1 MSKDSAISEDISKE
15 IEEKSPKSGKKWSD
29 LEKKYSRGLSSVSIG
44 ETISKLSKSSED
56 GKNERPKDLMIGQ
69 KKITN
74 GINSPGSKNFKE
86 LANKWQTMS
95 VPDTP
100 VTPTNPMSMTLP
112 RKSSKEKLAKEETMR
127 DNSSIATLPRRVS
140 RDKSPVRGS
149 SEETKSV
156 APAPV
161 DTGITP
167 TEQKWSP
174 PAAVKGPYYQVNG
187 GDADWSGFELSSKCE
202 LPDRKY
208 SVPAFNEASVKLR
221 DRKDNVP
228 SRPSSLI
235 ESSEQKDLKIFEIG
249 NLGDSSRLLLSG
261 CTSQSSSQA
270 DLLDTNSVASDTP
283 KSPLPSSSSREILDV
298 FSNRNNRRAVSVND
312 IRRAFEKAEQSLSN
326 SGTPKRLGLATPSSH
341 NRMSSLD
348 STTSEESSIPTP
360 HFHGSVSSLTSG
372 HGGLK
377 DHYGSITSLASSTS
391 MISPQELQ
399 NLIDEANQSLEESGT
414 PSHEIM
420 VIVLHREYTQGGSIG
435 VTLAGGADYESKEIT
450 VHKVIAGSLAD
461 RDGRIQKGDRVLSI
475 NGRSTKGVGHRE
487 ALSILKAPR
496 AEVVLV
502 LSRSRSVT
510 PAENSSFDRSG
521 ASSGDYAAY
530 SYVNMNSN
538 RPPKILESPLDSK
551 SLLSDLKFVDVPRG
565 PPMTVVLK
573 KEGTGLGF
581 SLEGGKDSPLGDRPL
596 TIKKIFTGGA
606 ADKSKVLKVGDEIIA
621 VNSTD
626 CTRMSRIEAW
636 NFMKKLSD
644 GTANL
649 FVRQKIMEKPV
660 ALAASATEGK
670 TPATPTATVAATAKG
685 GEDTAAKVDRTVEET
700 KHI

>member
-461 RDGRIQKGDRVLSI
+461 REGRIQKGDRVLSI
-475 NGRSTKGVGHRE
+475 NGRSTKGVSHRE

-510 PAENSSFDRSG
+510 PADRGNYDLIEAGYNYINSS
-521 ASSGDYAAY
+521 
-530 SYVNMNSN
+530 

-551 SLLSDLKFVDVPRG
+551 SLMADLKFVDVPRG
-565 PPMTVVLK
+565 QSITVTLK
-573 KEGTGLGF
+573 KEGTGLGV
-581 SLEGGKDSPLGDRPL
+581 SP
-596 TIKKIFTGGA
+596 
-606 ADKSKVLKVGDEIIA
+606 
-621 VNSTD
+621 
-626 CTRMSRIEAW
+626 SR
-636 NFMKKLSD
+636 S
-644 GTANL
+644 
-649 FVRQKIMEKPV
+649 P
-660 ALAASATEGK
+660 
-670 TPATPTATVAATAKG
+670 
-685 GEDTAAKVDRTVEET
+685 
-700 KHI
+700 

>member
-1 MSKDSAISEDISKE
+1 MGSLSRTNSLTSERSTYSSRSSRNSSIVSEKASTFNRNNSILSKDSAISEDISEERKE
-15 IEEKSPKSGKKWSD
+15 SGKWSE
-29 LEKKYSRGLSSVSIG
+29 LGKKYGSTKGREAGNKLI
-44 ETISKLSKSSED
+44 EDKISQLTRNGD
-56 GKNERPKDLMIGQ
+56 QGNNESNGPKRPKDLAITQ
-69 KKITN
+69 KKLSSSTK
-74 GINSPGSKNFKE
+74 SPSSKNFKE
-86 LANKWQTMS
+86 LAEKWQTIS
-95 VPDTP
+95 VDSPTTP
-100 VTPTNPMSMTLP
+100 SSISSVSSSATLP
-112 RKSSKEKLAKEETMR
+112 RKASKEKSGSPSA
-127 DNSSIATLPRRVS
+127 SSTSTVLSSSPSTANTLPRRQES
-140 RDKSPVRGS
+140 RQTAAEREDKSS
-149 SEETKSV
+149 DE
-156 APAPV
+156 AP
-161 DTGITP
+161 
-167 TEQKWSP
+167 WSP
-174 PAAVKGPYYQVNG
+174 GPPTGHPMENPYYQVNG
-187 GDADWSGFELSSKCE
+187 EMEGRDWSGFDMAGKCDI
-202 LPDRKY
+202 PDRKF
-208 SVPAFNEASVKLR
+208 SVPAYNEASVKLR
-221 DRKDNVP
+221 DKRDTMP

-249 NLGDSSRLLLSG
+249 NLGDERRLLLNSNSI
-261 CTSQSSSQA
+261 SQSSSQA
-270 DLLDTNSVASDTP
+270 DLLDSNSVTSDTP

-420 VIVLHREYTQGGSIG
+420 VIVLHRGYTQGGSIG

-475 NGRSTKGVGHRE
+475 NGRSTKGVSHRE

-510 PAENSSFDRSG
+510 PAENGSFDRSG

-538 RPPKILESPLDSK
+538 RPPKIL
-551 SLLSDLKFVDVPRG
+551 
-565 PPMTVVLK
+565 
-573 KEGTGLGF
+573 
-581 SLEGGKDSPLGDRPL
+581 
-596 TIKKIFTGGA
+596 
-606 ADKSKVLKVGDEIIA
+606 
-621 VNSTD
+621 
-626 CTRMSRIEAW
+626 
-636 NFMKKLSD
+636 
-644 GTANL
+644 
-649 FVRQKIMEKPV
+649 
-660 ALAASATEGK
+660 
-670 TPATPTATVAATAKG
+670 
-685 GEDTAAKVDRTVEET
+685 
-700 KHI
+700 

>member
-29 LEKKYSRGLSSVSIG
+29 LEKKYSRGLSSGSIG

-161 DTGITP
+161 DVGITP

-270 DLLDTNSVASDTP
+270 DLLDSNSVTSDTP

-450 VHKVIAGSLAD
+450 VHKVITGSLAD

-475 NGRSTKGVGHRE
+475 NGRSTKGITHRE

-510 PAENSSFDRSG
+510 PADRSYDLIDAATYNFINSS
-521 ASSGDYAAY
+521 
-530 SYVNMNSN
+530 

-551 SLLSDLKFVDVPRG
+551 SLSADLKFVDVPRG
-565 PPMTVVLK
+565 PPITVTLK
-573 KEGTGLGF
+573 KEGAGLGF
-581 SLEGGKDSPLGDRPL
+581 SLEGGKDSPFGDRPM

-606 ADKSKVLKVGDEIIA
+606 ADKNGILKVGDEILF
-621 VNSTD
+621 VNNVD
-626 CTRMSRIEAW
+626 ITRMTRLEAW
-636 NFMKKLSD
+636 NFMKKLND
-644 GTANL
+644 GSQVVV
-649 FVRQKIMEKPV
+649 VRQMLETGAGSKQGQHREIPIVKTELVGDNNPEEK
-660 ALAASATEGK
+660 T
-670 TPATPTATVAATAKG
+670 
-685 GEDTAAKVDRTVEET
+685 
-700 KHI
+700 H

>member
-29 LEKKYSRGLSSVSIG
+29 LEKKYSRGLSSGSIG

-140 RDKSPVRGS
+140 RDKSPGRGS

-475 NGRSTKGVGHRE
+475 NGRSTKGVSHRE

-510 PAENSSFDRSG
+510 PADRGNYDLIEAGYNYINSS
-521 ASSGDYAAY
+521 
-530 SYVNMNSN
+530 

-551 SLLSDLKFVDVPRG
+551 SLMADLKFVDVPRG
-565 PPMTVVLK
+565 QSITVTLK
-573 KEGTGLGF
+573 KEGTGLGV
-581 SLEGGKDSPLGDRPL
+581 SP
-596 TIKKIFTGGA
+596 
-606 ADKSKVLKVGDEIIA
+606 
-621 VNSTD
+621 
-626 CTRMSRIEAW
+626 SR
-636 NFMKKLSD
+636 S
-644 GTANL
+644 
-649 FVRQKIMEKPV
+649 P
-660 ALAASATEGK
+660 
-670 TPATPTATVAATAKG
+670 
-685 GEDTAAKVDRTVEET
+685 
-700 KHI
+700 